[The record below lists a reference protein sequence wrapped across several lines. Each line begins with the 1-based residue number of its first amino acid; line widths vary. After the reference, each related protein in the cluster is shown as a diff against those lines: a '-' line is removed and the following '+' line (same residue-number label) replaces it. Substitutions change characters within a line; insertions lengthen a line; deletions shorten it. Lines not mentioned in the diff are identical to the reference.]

1 MTDFLKQ
8 TDKILVQ
15 LLKKNEVEAFDQLFH
30 KYSEKLYSFA
40 YSLLK
45 NHEDSKEIIQEAFI
59 RIWEKRH
66 DIDCSK
72 SFKAYL
78 FKISYN
84 LIIDQLRARIKDTKY
99 REFLVHYFES
109 EKIELNSNI
118 DYETISNQVRNAV
131 SELPEKRRRIYVL
144 SREAGLSHK
153 EIANKMGI
161 SVRTV
166 ENQINLSL
174 RHIRERLGSGIL
186 AVLLFVSIF
195 S

>member
-1 MTDFLKQ
+1 MTDFLKK
-8 TDKILVQ
+8 TDKTLVQ
-15 LLKKNEVEAFDQLFH
+15 LLKKNEVEAFDLLFH

-45 NHEDSKEIIQEAFI
+45 NQEDSKEIIQEAFI

-66 DIDCSK
+66 DIDSSK

-84 LIIDQLRARIKDTKY
+84 LIIDQLRTRIKDTKY
-99 REFLVHYFES
+99 REFLVHYFNS
-109 EKIELNSNI
+109 EKIELNSDI
-118 DYETISNQVRNAV
+118 DYETISNQVSKAV

-144 SREAGLSHK
+144 SREEGLSHK
-153 EIANKMGI
+153 EIAIKMGI
-161 SVRTV
+161 SVKTV

-174 RHIRERLGSGIL
+174 RHIRERLGSDIL
-186 AVLLFVSIF
+186 TILLFLSIF

>member
-1 MTDFLKQ
+1 MTD
-8 TDKILVQ
+8 
-15 LLKKNEVEAFDQLFH
+15 LLKESDKNLVIQLKENEVEAFDLLFH

-72 SFKAYL
+72 SFKSYL

-99 REFLVHYFES
+99 KEFLVRYFES
-109 EKIELNSNI
+109 EKIELKSNI
-118 DYETISNQVRNAV
+118 DYETISKQVRNAV

-153 EIANKMGI
+153 EIAIKMEI
-161 SVRTV
+161 SVKTV

-174 RHIRERLGSGIL
+174 RHIRERLGADVL
-186 AVLLFVSIF
+186 AVFLFLILF